1 MQVSNSTGPILL
13 SSVSGPERRVA
24 LIENGATTEVFME
37 PVSGKRLVGNIYK
50 GRVVRVLPGMQSA
63 FIEIGLER
71 TAFLFAGDLAAGEGD
86 ESNDG
91 SDPGDE
97 TDTGKPSV
105 RPITPIA
112 DRLSEG
118 QDIIVQ
124 VAKEPMGTKGAR
136 VTSQITLP
144 GRHVVYMPTVRH
156 VGVSRRIQD
165 ETERDRLRAAAEALC
180 PDDGGLIV
188 RTAGEG
194 FDDTALREDLALLLE
209 LWTDICDRAK
219 AAKPPTLLHSDLD
232 LALQS
237 ARDLLRPDF
246 EALYVDDVH
255 EYDRIAKFLERFM
268 PRCRHLLRLDEE
280 DPPLFTRYGVEHDIS
295 RAMGRKVW
303 LKSGGSIVIDQTE
316 ALTAIDVNT
325 GRYVGKSNFEDTV
338 LKANLEAVREIA
350 YQLRLRN
357 IGGIIVIDFID
368 MAKQESREAV
378 HTALLD
384 ALSQD
389 KVRTRVLPMSQLG
402 LIEMTRKRVRE
413 SLNRMMAQSCRRCEG
428 RGFVLSPNEIARQVL
443 VRVRDTIGTR
453 RDLKR
458 IEIQAHSKV
467 VEVVYDDYREQIE
480 AIEQSRCVSIEVTRA
495 QGGYIEH
502 FEVKAR

>member
-1 MQVSNSTGPILL
+1 MSVPTKQTGSILL

-37 PVSGKRLVGNIYK
+37 SVSRERLVGNIYK

-63 FIEIGLER
+63 FVEIGLER
-71 TAFLFAGDLAAGEGD
+71 TAFLFAGDLAAGDGD
-86 ESNDG
+86 DVA
-91 SDPGDE
+91 DDRE
-97 TDTGKPSV
+97 TTDSSI
-105 RPITPIA
+105 RPMTPIA
-112 DRLSEG
+112 ERLSEG
-118 QDIIVQ
+118 QDLIVQ

-144 GRHVVYMPTVRH
+144 GRHVVFMPTVRH
-156 VGVSRRIQD
+156 VGVSRRIPD
-165 ETERDRLRAAAEALC
+165 EGERERLRTIAEALC
-180 PDDGGLIV
+180 PDDAGLIV

-194 FDDTALREDLALLLE
+194 FDEAALREDLALLLE
-209 LWTDICDRAK
+209 LWRDICDRARGV
-219 AAKPPTLLHSDLD
+219 KPPHLLHSDLD

-255 EYDRIAKFLERFM
+255 EYDRIARFLERFM
-268 PRCRHLLRLDEE
+268 PGCRHLLRLDEE

-338 LKANLEAVREIA
+338 LKAYLEAVREIA

-368 MAKQESREAV
+368 MAKPESRELV
-378 HTALLD
+378 YHALLE
-384 ALSQD
+384 ALRHD

-402 LIEMTRKRVRE
+402 LIEMTRKRVRD
-413 SLNRMMAQSCRRCEG
+413 SLSRRVAQSCRRCEG
-428 RGFVLSPNEIARQVL
+428 RGWILSPGEVARQVL

-458 IEIQAHSKV
+458 IEIEAHSKV
-467 VEVVYDDYREQIE
+467 VEIVYDDYRDQLE
-480 AIEQSRCVSIEVTRA
+480 AIEQSRCVEIDVTPA

>member
-1 MQVSNSTGPILL
+1 MSVSTSTGSILL

-24 LIENGATTEVFME
+24 LLENGVTTDVLIA
-37 PVSGKRLVGNIYK
+37 PVSGTRIVGNIYK

-63 FIEIGLER
+63 FVEIGLER
-71 TAFLFAGDLAAGEGD
+71 TAFLFAGDLAAGQND
-86 ESNDG
+86 ES
-91 SDPGDE
+91 SEEPGHAE
-97 TDTGKPSV
+97 PAI

-112 DRLSEG
+112 DQLSEG
-118 QDIIVQ
+118 QDLIVQ
-124 VAKEPMGTKGAR
+124 IAKEPMGTKGAR

-144 GRHVVYMPTVRH
+144 GRHVVFMPTVRH

-165 ETERDRLRAAAEALC
+165 ETERERLRTIAESMC
-180 PDDGGLIV
+180 PEDGGLIV

-194 FDDTALREDLALLLE
+194 FDETALLEDLALLLE
-209 LWTDICDRAK
+209 LWRDICERAQH
-219 AAKPPTLLHSDLD
+219 AKPPTLLHSDLD

-246 EALYVDDVH
+246 EAFYVDDVH
-255 EYDRIAKFLERFM
+255 EFDRIAKFLERFM

-295 RAMGRKVW
+295 RAMDRKVW

-368 MAKQESREAV
+368 MAKPESRDAV
-378 HTALLD
+378 YQALLE

-402 LIEMTRKRVRE
+402 LIEMTRKRVRQ
-413 SLNRMMAQSCRRCEG
+413 SLNRMMAQTCRRCEG
-428 RGFVLSPNEIARQVL
+428 RGWILSPNEIARQVL
-443 VRVRDTIGTR
+443 VRVRDLIGTR

-467 VEVVYDDYREQIE
+467 VEVVYDDYRDQIE
-480 AIEQSRCVSIEVTRA
+480 AIEQSRCVEIEVTRA

-502 FEVKAR
+502 FEVKPRQT

>member
-1 MQVSNSTGPILL
+1 
-13 SSVSGPERRVA
+13 
-24 LIENGATTEVFME
+24 ME
-37 PVSGKRLVGNIYK
+37 PVSGERIVGNIYK

-63 FIEIGLER
+63 FIEIGLDR
-71 TAFLFAGDLAAGEGD
+71 TAFLFAGDLADNNGD
-86 ESNDG
+86 DSGDDPESAE
-91 SDPGDE
+91 S
-97 TDTGKPSV
+97 SM
-105 RPITPIA
+105 RQIAPIA

-118 QDIIVQ
+118 QDVIVQ

-156 VGVSRRIQD
+156 VGVSRRIHD
-165 ETERDRLRAAAEALC
+165 EIERDRLRSLAEAMN
-180 PDDGGLIV
+180 PEEGGIIV

-194 FDDTALREDLALLLE
+194 FEEDALREDLDLLLK
-209 LWTDICDRAK
+209 LWSDICQRADS
-219 AAKPPTLLHSDLD
+219 AKPPTLLHQDLD
-232 LALQS
+232 LALQT

-255 EYDRIAKFLERFM
+255 EYDRLATFLERFM
-268 PRCRHLLRLDEE
+268 PGCRHLLRLDEE
-280 DPPLFTRYGVEHDIS
+280 DPPLFTRFGVEHDIS

-368 MAKQESREAV
+368 MAKPESRDAV
-378 HTALLD
+378 YD
-384 ALSQD
+384 ALCEALSHD

-402 LIEMTRKRVRE
+402 LIEMTRKRVRQ

-428 RGFVLSPNEIARQVL
+428 RGWTLSANEVARQVL

-467 VEVVYDDYREQIE
+467 VEVVYDDYREQLE
-480 AIEQSRCVSIEVTRA
+480 SIEQSRCVEIEVTRA
-495 QGGYIEH
+495 QGGHVEH
-502 FEVKAR
+502 FDVKAR